1 MVSEGRGIAVQCG
14 SSNATSSRVPT
25 AHPNDERTFT
35 GRTHNAAGGR
45 SKPNNSTAK
54 RPTPP
59 ARGPRSSGN
68 PAMLLQRTG
77 LRSGELA
84 GKRATPGLRGS
95 AAARASEPPPAPPPD
110 SPSTQPPSLRCH
122 LTHAQI
128 GRSGSPCIAH
138 TMAMPKRQD
147 ASFKDGC
154 HGSRRAVAGA
164 TDFAV
169 ALADMGRK
177 KCPLWSGVGPD
188 LPPWG
193 DALGYTWLNKQLH
206 RA

>member
-1 MVSEGRGIAVQCG
+1 MNAPLLVGRTTQRVVEVNPTTTPPKGRRPRPAAREAAAIQPCCSSEPG
-14 SSNATSSRVPT
+14 SGPTNWLENAQHPGFGALRLRVPR
-25 AHPNDERTFT
+25 N
-35 GRTHNAAGGR
+35 
-45 SKPNNSTAK
+45 
-54 RPTPP
+54 
-59 ARGPRSSGN
+59 
-68 PAMLLQRTG
+68 
-77 LRSGELA
+77 
-84 GKRATPGLRGS
+84 
-95 AAARASEPPPAPPPD
+95 PPD

-169 ALADMGRK
+169 ALADRK
-177 KCPLWSGVGPD
+177 KCPLLSGVGPD
-188 LPPWG
+188 LPPWR